1 MKIRRLLFSALFVLI
16 AGAVFAAE
24 EDDTLYY
31 SVDAAVMVF
40 DRVKSSTQLTD
51 WAEKNGGYFTWKSD
65 ESVRLR
71 VPDEAVPGF
80 KSFLEGMSEAL
91 IRFDQSTAD
100 LREELTRSRSALE
113 AREEV
118 LAKNLEYLSTSD
130 VEGTLE
136 LEQEIRR
143 LMSEIDSYRGLLR
156 RLEHDRA
163 MALIQV
169 ALSFQ
174 QSTVPTGRPSNFAW
188 INSVDFYSFMNVPL
202 RKSVGLSFGR
212 RSIVL
217 PENFALVD
225 RSPDFLAVSPEGV
238 RLRMTDTENYP
249 EQSADF
255 WFESLSNELEERG
268 YRHVDI
274 DVIPEWGGES
284 PFVYGLWAVPWG
296 NEDYLF
302 LTGLRL
308 RGSKIEILEMAGP
321 VQYVSEYIGL

>member
-1 MKIRRLLFSALFVLI
+1 MIQRYFFFAALIVAA
-16 AGAVFAAE
+16 AGAIFAAE

-31 SVDAAVMVF
+31 SVDAVVMVF
-40 DRVKSSTQLTD
+40 DRVKASTQLTD
-51 WAEKNGGYFTWKSD
+51 WADQNGGYFTWKSD

-71 VPDEAVPGF
+71 VPDEAVLEF
-80 KSFLEGMSEAL
+80 KSFLESMSEAI

-100 LREELTRSRSALE
+100 LREELTRSRSAVE

-143 LMSEIDSYRGLLR
+143 LMSEIDTYKGRLR
-156 RLEHDRA
+156 RLEHDRT

-169 ALSFQ
+169 DLSFQ
-174 QSTVPTGRPSNFAW
+174 QSTVPAGRPSNFAW
-188 INSVDFYSFMNVPL
+188 INSVDFYAFMNS
-202 RKSVGLSFGR
+202 RMGKSVGLSLGR
-212 RSIVL
+212 KPIEL

-225 RSPDFLAVSPEGV
+225 IRPDFLAVSPEGV
-238 RLRMTDTENYP
+238 RLRITDTENYP
-249 EQSADF
+249 QQSADF
-255 WFESLSNELEERG
+255 WFESLSNELEGRG
-268 YRHVDI
+268 YRRVDG
-274 DVIPEWGGES
+274 DMNPEWGGKS
-284 PFVYGLWAVPWG
+284 PFLYGLWAVPWG

-308 RGSKIEILEMAGP
+308 KGTKIEILEMAGP
-321 VQYVSEYIGL
+321 VRFVSEYIGL